1 MKTETNRRENL
12 SPISVFIFFFGENG
26 IEIGKAGIGI
36 CGYMEIG

>member
-1 MKTETNRRENL
+1 MKTETNGRENP
-12 SPISVFIFFFGENG
+12 SPISVFIFFGENG